1 MNEKGW
7 IWAECLATFIPSSW
21 ETSGWCL
28 INLSGPQPPHGQTQ
42 SRTASLSWAP
52 TWKDVRDPEVGRGGK
67 RQSNM
72 YEQFCAISG
81 RGLEKETMYTLR
93 TNRSL
98 EYRPKIVLNSGNTDY
113 GTSSFCFI
121 PFFIVWM
128 FYNVLLSSE
137 QGYLIPGSQLLP
149 QYPSAIL
156 QWLNL
161 PHLYKQE
168 IWTDTL

>member
-1 MNEKGW
+1 
-7 IWAECLATFIPSSW
+7 
-21 ETSGWCL
+21 
-28 INLSGPQPPHGQTQ
+28 
-42 SRTASLSWAP
+42 
-52 TWKDVRDPEVGRGGK
+52 
-67 RQSNM
+67 M